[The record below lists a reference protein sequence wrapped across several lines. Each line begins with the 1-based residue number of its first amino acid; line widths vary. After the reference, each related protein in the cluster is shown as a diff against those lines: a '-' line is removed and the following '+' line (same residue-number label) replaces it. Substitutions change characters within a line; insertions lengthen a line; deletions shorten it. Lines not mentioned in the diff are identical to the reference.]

1 MTMENAISELEKAR
15 SARKSGFVGKSR
27 VLARRAAGLAIRD
40 YLRNQY
46 PSLAELALND
56 LLKDQTVRE
65 LVPKSIHAALDR
77 LTTRVNLDYQLP
89 AEMDLLMDAEG
100 IINILQMEMG
110 ENE

>member
-1 MTMENAISELEKAR
+1 MEIAISELEKAR

-27 VLARRAAGLAIRD
+27 VLARRAAGLAIRE
-40 YLRNQY
+40 YLRVQIS
-46 PSLAELALND
+46 PLLDLSLND

-65 LVPKSIHAALDR
+65 LVPKSIHATLDR

-89 AEMDLLMDAEG
+89 AEMDLLMDAEDV
-100 IINILQMEMG
+100 INILQMEMG